1 MVIISGDAMGEV
13 FMLVGTG
20 AKRNCVSRVVDSC
33 DSVVTMGESGGVS
46 TIRSVLGWGPSLTN
60 AS

>member
-1 MVIISGDAMGEV
+1 MVVISGNAMGEV

-20 AKRNCVSRVVDSC
+20 ASRNCFARVVDSC
-33 DSVVTMGESGGVS
+33 DSVVTVGELGGVS
-46 TIRSVLGWGPSLTN
+46 AVGSVVDWDSPSTN